1 MLKKIK
7 NIFRAKSQHRTYSI
21 CFFFFL
27 MFIVFSVIVFSA
39 MFSNV
44 LCSFFGLVARLH
56 VNICESVM

>member
-21 CFFFFL
+21 CSFFFNVYCF
-27 MFIVFSVIVFSA
+27 FCACVFSA

-44 LCSFFGLVARLH
+44 LCSFFGMSSKTT
-56 VNICESVM
+56 CKYM

>member
-21 CFFFFL
+21 CFFFL